1 MVDIIEETP
10 IEKYKARPVRQRS
23 VIEEVIEDAPRETYK
38 YVPDKLDIYGCI
50 VDMAEN
56 PERAKSTLQTIE
68 NILKALK
75 DHDRLPS
82 LTKDVEKNRKGE
94 TVLHTAIKIFQFK
107 SQEEKEVI
115 ELLISVYPKLIKFDR
130 ESTEYAGQTPLHMA
144 VCKGNIWLVKT
155 LLKQICK
162 ASAKHWKSTLLKR
175 KATGQVFTNTVM
187 MGQVPLTIAALTF
200 NRGMFDLLL
209 NEGADLDGTN
219 SLGDNVCHSLIRY
232 GYLYPEKLNDVLEM
246 CRKINEDPAP
256 YDTSARA
263 IQNRKLRKKIWLM
276 ENIQGL
282 NPLQLT
288 VTLGQHQMFSFIMD
302 QEAYCFENS
311 KDGLF
316 DIKIYDITEIDPISS
331 MISGDM
337 GGLNESMQN
346 RCLPE
351 IISRRQT
358 TYQSELFRKSVLM
371 MLFDLEPS
379 VAFQFI
385 LFPPLMRVVNQKWN
399 AYRKYVYFWWIF
411 HTIFMFFHTCYCV
424 GRSKQNHNSQGL
436 FSVNSPPIFIRK
448 IPYDPFVTTYGS
460 ICIIVSF
467 VYLAQEG
474 LRMYKKR
481 MPWTLS
487 SFLNPYSSGWF
498 RVMFVFFGLCLIVDF
513 ALAYCVVSYENY
525 LLIAAMVLGWFLEIF
540 FIRAFKPFSFFTVMI
555 QKVLIID
562 MSRFFVIIGIEIL
575 AFATAMFMAI
585 QGSSVAESTDYQD
598 IWRTIFSMF
607 SLMVGVGDLV
617 AIYDTRHPTLCI
629 IILVSFIV
637 MTTLL
642 MLNALIAMMSRTCM
656 ELVENVGNVRT
667 RERHCKLQ
675 YLSMIF
681 FFESILPS
689 RFIFQVGECQ
699 EVSRYNN
706 TIHRRRK
713 VKRYMLELR
722 SLQNEDGN
730 DCEEG
735 TISTSWGFRTA
746 VFNALKNNKRG
757 STDRPL
763 SGISDKIRQ
772 TLKKISKKKAKK
784 TNADDDKQDCIL
796 EPSEQRPVQIQ
807 PPESHDFGLNPMA
820 ADNGFPNGG
829 FSARTPRQA
838 EIDIYHVNLC
848 RQCSVSDVTRD
859 CDH

>member
-1 MVDIIEETP
+1 MEDIIEETP
-10 IEKYKARPVRQRS
+10 IE
-23 VIEEVIEDAPRETYK
+23 TYK
-38 YVPDKLDIYGCI
+38 HVPDKLDIYGCI
-50 VDMAEN
+50 EDMAKY
-56 PERAKSTLQTIE
+56 PERAKTRLQTVE
-68 NILKALK
+68 EILKDLK
-75 DHDRLPS
+75 DHDGLPY
-82 LTKDVEKNRKGE
+82 LTKDVEENRKGE

-107 SQEEKEVI
+107 SQEEKDVTQS
-115 ELLISVYPKLIKFDR
+115 LISVYPKLILSDR
-130 ESTEYAGQTPLHMA
+130 ESTEYAGQTPFHMA
-144 VCKGNIWLVKT
+144 VCKGNIWLVNT
-155 LLKQICK
+155 LLKQLCK
-162 ASAKHWKSTLLKR
+162 KDTKHWKSTLLKR
-175 KATGQVFTNTVM
+175 KATGKIFTNTVM
-187 MGQVPLTIAALTF
+187 MGEVPLTIAALTF

-263 IQNRKLRKKIWLM
+263 IKNRKLRKKIWLM
-276 ENIQGL
+276 ENLQGL
-282 NPLQLT
+282 NPLQLA
-288 VTLGQHQMFSFIMD
+288 VTLGQHQVFSFIMD

-316 DIKIYDITEIDPISS
+316 DIKIYDITEIDAISS
-331 MISGDM
+331 MKSRDI
-337 GGLNESMQN
+337 GGVNESMQN
-346 RCLPE
+346 RCQPE
-351 IISRRQT
+351 NVPRRQA
-358 TYQSELFRKSVLM
+358 TYQSEPFRKSVLM

-399 AYRKYVYFWWIF
+399 AYRKYFYPWWIF
-411 HTIFMFFHTCYCV
+411 HTIFMFFHTWYCV
-424 GRSKQNHNSQGL
+424 ERSRQNHNSQGL
-436 FSVNSPPIFIRK
+436 FSVSSPPVFTK
-448 IPYDPFVTTYGS
+448 KLPYDPFVTTYGT
-460 ICIIVSF
+460 ICIIVSV
-467 VYLAQEG
+467 VYLAQEV
-474 LRMYKKR
+474 LRMTKKR
-481 MPWTLS
+481 MPWTLN

-498 RVMFVFFGLCLIVDF
+498 RVMFVLFGLCLIIDF
-513 ALAYCVVSYENY
+513 ILAIVLVYYENY
-525 LLIAAMVLGWFLEIF
+525 LLIVAMVLGWFLEIF
-540 FIRAFKPFSFFTVMI
+540 FIRAIKPFSFFTVMI

-575 AFATAMFMAI
+575 AFATAMYMAI
-585 QGSSVAESTDYQD
+585 QGSSVAESTDYRD

-629 IILVSFIV
+629 IILVGFIV

-667 RERHCKLQ
+667 RERHWKLQ
-675 YLSMIF
+675 KLSVIL
-681 FFESILPS
+681 FFESILPG
-689 RFIFQVGECQ
+689 RFVFKAGECQ

-706 TIHRRRK
+706 TMHRRRK
-713 VKRYMLELR
+713 MKRYMLEVR
-722 SLQNEDGN
+722 SLQNEDG
-730 DCEEG
+730 DGCEEG

-763 SGISDKIRQ
+763 SGISDKIRHAFR
-772 TLKKISKKKAKK
+772 KMSKKKAKK
-784 TNADDDKQDCIL
+784 KDADDDKQDHIL

-807 PPESHDFGLNPMA
+807 PPVSHVFGLNPMA

-829 FSARTPRQA
+829 FAARNPRQA

-859 CDH
+859 CDHQIR